1 MVTAPRKPPGNDPR
15 LKLGSAELEAASA
28 TAYPQVAGKASR
40 FDVGMLAIVAAALGI
55 GAVTWITLTAPPP
68 AQPVA
73 STSVT
78 KPAVPLQAS
87 STAAP
92 AAPVPASAP
101 APTMLAQG
109 GPLFPRPVSSL
120 PANDSHAPVMIID
133 NSVPR
138 IEGPSS
144 KAAGGAQEGLAAL
157 LDPNEQFA
165 ARVGG
170 AGENTSSRITDPAH
184 TIPQGTVI
192 PAVLETALNSDL
204 PGFARAI
211 VSRDIK
217 GFDGSVVL
225 VPRGSRLIGQYKSNL
240 ASGVKRMYVIWERV
254 LRPDGVS
261 IQLGSPATDEIG
273 QAGIAGEVDTHF
285 LKRFGAAMLLSVVS
299 GLSTSNSG
307 TAIVIGS
314 TGGAQTAAADA
325 LGVDAKIPPTITV
338 EQGSVI
344 QVFVAR
350 DLHFGE

>member
-1 MVTAPRKPPGNDPR
+1 MANVPRKPRGNDPR
-15 LKLGSAELEAASA
+15 LALGSAELEAASKA
-28 TAYPQVAGKASR
+28 AYPQVAGKTSKLD
-40 FDVGMLAIVAAALGI
+40 FGMLAIVAAALGI
-55 GAVTWITLTAPPP
+55 GVVTWITLTAHTSPT
-68 AQPVA
+68 AQPATRARVA
-73 STSVT
+73 NPVIHLQSSSSPVT
-78 KPAVPLQAS
+78 
-87 STAAP
+87 AP
-92 AAPVPASAP
+92 ASLPL
-101 APTMLAQG
+101 TILQG
-109 GPLFPRPVSSL
+109 GPLYPRAVSSP
-120 PANDSHAPVMIID
+120 PASDDSHAPVMIID
-133 NSVPR
+133 NSVPSA
-138 IEGPSS
+138 EGPPN
-144 KAAGGAQEGLAAL
+144 KAAADAAQQGSAAL

-165 ARVGG
+165 ARVG
-170 AGENTSSRITDPAH
+170 AADENTSSRIADPAH
-184 TIPQGTVI
+184 TIPQGAVI

-240 ASGVKRMYVIWERV
+240 SSGVKRMYVIWERL

-285 LKRFGAAMLLSVVS
+285 LKRFGAAMLLSVVT

-314 TGGAQTAAADA
+314 GGAQSAATDA

-338 EQGSVI
+338 EQGTVI

>member
-1 MVTAPRKPPGNDPR
+1 MANAPRKPPGNDPR
-15 LKLGSAELEAASA
+15 IKLGSAELQAASEA
-28 TAYPQVAGKASR
+28 SHPQVGGKASKLD
-40 FDVGMLAIVAAALGI
+40 FGMLAIVAAALAI
-55 GAVTWITLTAPPP
+55 GAVAWFALTAHTPPS
-68 AQPVA
+68 AQPATRAPVA
-73 STSVT
+73 
-78 KPAVPLQAS
+78 KPALQVQS
-87 STAAP
+87 S
-92 AAPVPASAP
+92 SSP
-101 APTMLAQG
+101 APSPAGLPATIAQG
-109 GPLFPRPVSSL
+109 GPLNARAVTGL
-120 PANDSHAPVMIID
+120 PASSDAHAPVMIID

-138 IEGPSS
+138 AEGPPN
-144 KAAGGAQEGLAAL
+144 KATAAQEGVAAL

-165 ARVGG
+165 ARVG
-170 AGENTSSRITDPAH
+170 AADENTSSRIADPVH

-217 GFDGSVVL
+217 GFDGSAVL

-240 ASGVKRMYVIWERV
+240 SSGVKRMYVIWGRL

-261 IQLGSPATDEIG
+261 IQLGSPATDEVG

-285 LKRFGAAMLLSVVS
+285 LKRFGAAMLLSVVT
-299 GLSTSNSG
+299 GLATSNSG

-314 TGGAQTAAADA
+314 SGGAQTAASDA
-325 LGVDAKIPPTITV
+325 LGVDAKIPPTVTV
-338 EQGSVI
+338 EQGTVI